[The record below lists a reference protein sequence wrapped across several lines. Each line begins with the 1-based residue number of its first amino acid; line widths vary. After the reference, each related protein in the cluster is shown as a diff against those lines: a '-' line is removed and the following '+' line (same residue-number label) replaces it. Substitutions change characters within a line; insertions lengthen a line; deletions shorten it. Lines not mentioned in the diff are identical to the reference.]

1 MATKKTTKKKASAKK
16 LTGLEKDALMRLE
29 KWNRPQYDELC
40 QQHGLDPSKA
50 LDK

>member
-1 MATKKTTKKKASAKK
+1 MATKKTTKQKASTKK
-16 LTGLEKDALMRLE
+16 LTALEKDALVRLE

-40 QQHGLDPSKA
+40 QQYGLDPSKA

>member
-1 MATKKTTKKKASAKK
+1 MATKKTTKKKASTKK
-16 LTGLEKDALMRLE
+16 LTALEKDALVRLE

-40 QQHGLDPSKA
+40 QQNGLDPSKA